1 MAKKKLKTITKLKK
15 ELDTQFSLF
24 IRLRY
29 ATTEGMTQCVTC
41 EDVKHYKSMHCGH
54 FMSRAAHSTRWHED
68 NCEVQC
74 VGCNLFKQGQQFLFG
89 LHIDHKHGEGTAEE
103 LEYLSKTTVKFMR
116 CDYVEQIAHYKEL
129 VTELKLTKGIE

>member
-1 MAKKKLKTITKLKK
+1 MAKKKLKPIMKLKK

-41 EDVKHYKSMHCGH
+41 GDIKHYKSVHCGH

-74 VGCNLFKQGQQFLFG
+74 IGCNLYKQGQQFLFS
-89 LHIDHKHGEGTAEE
+89 LHIDKTHGEGTAEE
-103 LEYLSKTTVKFMR
+103 LEFLSKQTVKYMR

-129 VTELKLTKGIE
+129 VQELKLTKGIE